1 MTLKKFALFAL
12 VSLLVFSLAACGGG
26 NNDTPDDHL
35 VGPTG
40 PSTESMPS
48 DLPANEIPQGIT
60 TSNEMSKDEG
70 WLGTYAGTTLT
81 YGSPA
86 SSFYDDGWTAAPGFQ
101 GARDET
107 ITGLPVVNSKYPN
120 VELTLYGI
128 TDNIAPD
135 DTGVTFTWNELDK
148 NGICGYTVDAR
159 YAVGSALPDM
169 TFNGVPFGAKV
180 ADITAVYGSPD
191 EFSNSDG
198 VVTMYFSTED
208 GGVITAL
215 AGDGSRSDVLSGLN
229 FITFLFPK
237 TA

>member
-1 MTLKKFALFAL
+1 MTLKRLAL
-12 VSLLVFSLAACGGG
+12 FSLASLLALSVSACGDD
-26 NNDTPDDHL
+26 NDTP
-35 VGPTG
+35 V
-40 PSTESMPS
+40 PSPDPAETASQPA
-48 DLPANEIPQGIT
+48 DLPTDEIPKGIT
-60 TSNEMSKDEG
+60 TDKEMSKNDG

-81 YGSPA
+81 YGAPA
-86 SSFYDDGWTAAPGFQ
+86 STFYDDGWTVDQNFQ
-101 GARDET
+101 GGREET

-128 TDNIAPD
+128 TDNTAPE
-135 DTGVTFTWNELDK
+135 DTGVTFTWDELDK

-159 YAVGSALPDM
+159 YAVGSTLPDM
-169 TFNGVPFGAKV
+169 TFNGVPFGAKI

-208 GGVITAL
+208 GGVITAM
-215 AGDGSRSDVLSGLN
+215 AGDGSRSDMLSGLN